1 MSMKGKDVLDL
12 LSLSPAE
19 VEEIFCLTADLKQK
33 QKAGIAHPLLQGKTL
48 GMIFQKSSTRTRV
61 SFEVG
66 MYQLGGH
73 PLFLSANDLQIGRG
87 EPTADTARVMSRY
100 CDGIMI
106 RTFEQAE
113 VEEFAKYSTIPV
125 INALTD
131 FAHPCQIFAD
141 LLTIREYKGSFEGL
155 KVCFIG
161 DTNNMSNSFIVG
173 ALKVGMKFTLASPAG
188 YVLHPEIAAFV
199 KDNPNF
205 EQTTDV
211 LAAAKEADVVVT
223 DVWAS
228 MGDEAE
234 AQKRQ
239 QDFVGYQI
247 NNEVMAN
254 AKSDAIVLHCL
265 PAHREEEITTEVF
278 EKYANVIFDEAE
290 NRLHVQKAILVKL
303 MEK

>member
-1 MSMKGKDVLDL
+1 MKHLLKLIDL
-12 LSLSPAE
+12 ST
-19 VEEIFCLTADLKQK
+19 EEITEILNLSDQLKYELK
-33 QKAGIAHPLLQGKTL
+33 NNIPHPRLAGKTL

-161 DTNNMSNSFIVG
+161 DTNNMANSFIVG

-199 KDNPNF
+199 KDNPNL

-211 LAAAKEADVVVT
+211 LAAAKEADAVVT

>member
-1 MSMKGKDVLDL
+1 MKHLLKLIDL
-12 LSLSPAE
+12 ST
-19 VEEIFCLTADLKQK
+19 EEITEILNLSDQLKYELK
-33 QKAGIAHPLLQGKTL
+33 NNIPHPRLAGKTL

-161 DTNNMSNSFIVG
+161 DTNNMANSFIVG

-188 YVLHPEIAAFV
+188 YELHPEIAAFV

-211 LAAAKEADVVVT
+211 LAAAKEADVLVT

-239 QDFVGYQI
+239 QDFVGYQV

>member
-1 MSMKGKDVLDL
+1 MKHLLKLIDL
-12 LSLSPAE
+12 ST
-19 VEEIFCLTADLKQK
+19 EEITEILNLSDQLKYELK
-33 QKAGIAHPLLQGKTL
+33 NNIPHPRLAGKTL

-161 DTNNMSNSFIVG
+161 DTNNMANSFIVG

-278 EKYANVIFDEAE
+278 EEYANVIFDEAE

>member
-1 MSMKGKDVLDL
+1 MKHLLKLIDL
-12 LSLSPAE
+12 ST
-19 VEEIFCLTADLKQK
+19 EEITEILNLSDQLKYELK
-33 QKAGIAHPLLQGKTL
+33 NNIPHPRLAGKTL

-211 LAAAKEADVVVT
+211 LAAAKEADVLVT

-239 QDFVGYQI
+239 QDFVGYQV

>member
-1 MSMKGKDVLDL
+1 MKHLLKLIDL
-12 LSLSPAE
+12 ST
-19 VEEIFCLTADLKQK
+19 EEITEILNLSDQLKYELK
-33 QKAGIAHPLLQGKTL
+33 NNIPHPRLAGKTL

-131 FAHPCQIFAD
+131 FAHPCHIFAD

-211 LAAAKEADVVVT
+211 LAAAKEADAVVT

>member
-1 MSMKGKDVLDL
+1 MKHLLKLIDL
-12 LSLSPAE
+12 ST
-19 VEEIFCLTADLKQK
+19 EEITEILNLSDQLKYELK
-33 QKAGIAHPLLQGKTL
+33 NNIPHPRLAGKTL

-161 DTNNMSNSFIVG
+161 DTNNMANSFIVG

-303 MEK
+303 LEK

>member
-1 MSMKGKDVLDL
+1 MKHLLKLIDL
-12 LSLSPAE
+12 ST
-19 VEEIFCLTADLKQK
+19 EEITEILNLSDQLKYELK
-33 QKAGIAHPLLQGKTL
+33 NNIPHPRLAGKTL

-161 DTNNMSNSFIVG
+161 DTNNMANSFIVG

-188 YVLHPEIAAFV
+188 YELHPEIAAFV

-254 AKSDAIVLHCL
+254 ANSDAIVLHCL

-278 EKYANVIFDEAE
+278 EKYANVIFDEEE

-303 MEK
+303 LEK

>member
-1 MSMKGKDVLDL
+1 MKHLLKLIDL
-12 LSLSPAE
+12 ST
-19 VEEIFCLTADLKQK
+19 EEITEILNLSDQLKYELK
-33 QKAGIAHPLLQGKTL
+33 NNIPHPRLAGKTL

-73 PLFLSANDLQIGRG
+73 PLFLNANDLQIGRG

-161 DTNNMSNSFIVG
+161 DTNNMANSFIVG

>member
-1 MSMKGKDVLDL
+1 MKHLLKLIDL
-12 LSLSPAE
+12 ST
-19 VEEIFCLTADLKQK
+19 EEITEILNLSDQLKYELK
-33 QKAGIAHPLLQGKTL
+33 NNIPHPRLAGKTL

-161 DTNNMSNSFIVG
+161 DTNNMANSFIVG

-199 KDNPNF
+199 KDNPTF

>member
-1 MSMKGKDVLDL
+1 MKHLLKLTDLSTEEMIEVLNL
-12 LSLSPAE
+12 
-19 VEEIFCLTADLKQK
+19 ADQLKYEK
-33 QKAGIAHPLLQGKTL
+33 KNNIPHPRLAGKTL

-106 RTFEQAE
+106 RTFDQAE

-131 FAHPCQIFAD
+131 FAHPCQVFAD
-141 LLTIREYKGSFEGL
+141 LLTIREQKGSFEGL

-161 DTNNMSNSFIVG
+161 DTNNMANSLIVG
-173 ALKVGMKFTLASPAG
+173 SLKVGMEFSLATPEG
-188 YVLHPEIAAFV
+188 YTLHPEIAEFV
-199 KDNPNF
+199 KDHPNF
-205 EQTTDV
+205 EQTSDV
-211 LAAAKEADVVVT
+211 LAAAKEADVVIT

-228 MGDEAE
+228 MGDEGEAE
-234 AQKRQ
+234 QRQK
-239 QDFVGYQI
+239 DFKGYQI
-247 NNEVMAN
+247 NKEVMAK
-254 AKSDAIVLHCL
+254 AKKDAIVLHCL

-278 EKYANVIFDEAE
+278 EQYADVIFDEAE
-290 NRLHVQKAILVKL
+290 NRLHAQKAILITL
-303 MEK
+303 MED

>member
-1 MSMKGKDVLDL
+1 MKHLLKLIDL
-12 LSLSPAE
+12 ST
-19 VEEIFCLTADLKQK
+19 EEITEILNLSDQLKYELK
-33 QKAGIAHPLLQGKTL
+33 NNIPHPRLAGKTL

-161 DTNNMSNSFIVG
+161 DTNNMANSFIVG

-188 YVLHPEIAAFV
+188 YELHPEIAAFV

-211 LAAAKEADVVVT
+211 LAAAKEADAVVT

>member
-1 MSMKGKDVLDL
+1 MKHLLKLIDL
-12 LSLSPAE
+12 ST
-19 VEEIFCLTADLKQK
+19 EEITEILNLSDQLKYELK
-33 QKAGIAHPLLQGKTL
+33 NNIPHPRLAGKTL

-161 DTNNMSNSFIVG
+161 DTNNMANSFIVG

-188 YVLHPEIAAFV
+188 YELHPEIATFV

-239 QDFVGYQI
+239 QDFVGYQV

>member
-1 MSMKGKDVLDL
+1 MKHLLKLIDL
-12 LSLSPAE
+12 ST
-19 VEEIFCLTADLKQK
+19 EEITEILNLSDQLKYELK
-33 QKAGIAHPLLQGKTL
+33 NNIPHPRLAGKTL

-113 VEEFAKYSTIPV
+113 VQEFAKYSTIPV

-254 AKSDAIVLHCL
+254 ANSDAIVLHCL

-303 MEK
+303 LEK

>member
-1 MSMKGKDVLDL
+1 MKHLLKLIDL
-12 LSLSPAE
+12 ST
-19 VEEIFCLTADLKQK
+19 EEITEILNLSDQLKYELK
-33 QKAGIAHPLLQGKTL
+33 NNIPHPRLAGKTL

-188 YVLHPEIAAFV
+188 YELHPEIAAFV